1 MRCFLTQSS
10 NILVENAGRDA
21 TLYLPSV
28 LLVLFFLPLCLENFV
43 QPLFQTRFSSDK
55 LAIFLNASI
64 FPSFLKDILTGHKT
78 LSWVWC
84 LTTALPGALMIEA
97 LSFKLF
103 SFKLVMLCS
112 LPVVHILEFLQFYLE
127 VHFLFCIIFFL
138 LLNPPIGFFLKKN
151 LLLCFSVLSFLL
163 HRSLSLS
170 LPPPLSLLIE
180 FYGVW
185 ARTQGLAHAK

>member
-1 MRCFLTQSS
+1 MLFDPVIKHT
-10 NILVENAGRDA
+10 VENAGRDA

-138 LLNPPIGFFLKKN
+138 LLNPPIGFFLKKKFAVMF
-151 LLLCFSVLSFLL
+151 FSSVISIAP
-163 HRSLSLS
+163 
-170 LPPPLSLLIE
+170 LPLPFPLPTSVSP
-180 FYGVW
+180 Y
-185 ARTQGLAHAK
+185 